1 MNLRIIKYLILVLI
15 LIISTSSFSQITKS
29 FYFSDTTNS
38 KLDYI
43 LDYLEVEDGII
54 LSGQQKIGSNVE
66 PVMLKLDLSGEVVWS
81 TLTTFKLGTATNEGF
96 YFEMFD
102 DGYIY
107 AVSYMY
113 DSNITMKNLWKIN
126 PTNGNVIWTKQHPS
140 TNFGVIDMVD
150 YDSTTFLTA
159 AMVNN
164 YGTLLK
170 MDKATG
176 DTLETINFKSSE
188 SSVDVAVDA
197 NKNIYF
203 SQNYIV
209 RKFNLDDFHQLI
221 WCRSYPVNGNNN
233 LLVHQMYIDYL
244 GELYLFGHDGG
255 SFGTG
260 NGFYLKVDVG
270 TGNKIWMTNAC
281 SDDVFLADFKDFNG
295 KIYGTFRHSLVG
307 SGTYQFKTSQ
317 VDKLTGKVDWYS
329 NENVKPL
336 GKPSTTSGNCQS
348 ALSIDVAC
356 DGSVYLTGY
365 YGDANYGPERWG
377 IMKLKG
383 NTGVRDYD
391 LTITQ
396 DSINYEDLSSGIA
409 TCVFGNTPI
418 FIGHEEDT
426 SSTYNVNPVFLT
438 IDPVK
443 GKIIKRK
450 NIKSGYELF
459 SQTLDIINHKD
470 SIYVFKQEGA
480 SLVVEQYNSLGKLLW
495 SKVLADSESLSGGNI
510 MIDGDFIYFTATH
523 GILEDFKPYNM
534 KEYREIVV
542 VKMKRKNGSI
552 VKYDKLKINNTP
564 LKLIELYAKND
575 TVFFFYEK
583 NEQVYFNRW
592 NAGIFLKERLLQ
604 NSTLTSSFGGRSKNV
619 LEYDSINYLF
629 LGSDGLYKLD
639 KNLLIQTKLA
649 SIIGKRKSY
658 YIIENKN
665 ILYLAGSDSL
675 GFQTITAID
684 KTSLKVYWDK
694 TYSDSG
700 VFYKIVT
707 NNIDKLWVLGSKKD
721 LIEVHEIDM
730 LTGNSN
736 WTYQSK
742 PMNYNSTFPL
752 DIALHPS
759 KNKIAVVGYEGN
771 GIDQGNVF
779 VDIFNTKGSNI
790 NTIVTKDELGLIS
803 KVNTVIF
810 SYDSILWVGGTLN
823 RISIGN
829 EGFIYLINNT
839 SNTNSMEDINKPWT
853 ISAYPNPTDS
863 FVTFKGLN
871 EPHQIEV
878 YDFIGRNIQNT
889 KATSN
894 SIIDLNNFSSGVY
907 IINVHTQK
915 HSQSFKIVKN

>member
-38 KLDYI
+38 KLDFVY
-43 LDYLEVEDGII
+43 DYLEVEDGII
-54 LSGQQKIGSNVE
+54 LSGRQKIRNKVE

-81 TLTTFKLGTATNEGF
+81 TLSSFHLGKVKNNGF
-96 YFEMFD
+96 LFEMFD

-113 DSNITMKNLWKIN
+113 DSNITTKILWKIN

-150 YDSTTFLTA
+150 YDSTTFLTSA
-159 AMVNN
+159 IVDD

-176 DTLETINFKSSE
+176 DTLESINFNSSE
-188 SSVDVAVDA
+188 SSMDVAVDA

-203 SQNYIV
+203 SQDYIV
-209 RKFNLDDFHQLI
+209 RKFNLNDFHQLI
-221 WCRSYPVNGNNN
+221 WSRSYPVNGNKN
-233 LLVHQMYIDYL
+233 LFVQHMYIDYL

-255 SFGTG
+255 SYGAG
-260 NGFYLKVDVG
+260 NGLYLKVDEG
-270 TGNKIWMTNAC
+270 NGNKIWMTVAC
-281 SDDVFLADFKDFNG
+281 QSEVNLADFKDYNG
-295 KIYGTFRHSLVG
+295 KIYGTFRHAFVG
-307 SGTYQFKTSQ
+307 GGTYQFKTSQ
-317 VDKLTGKVDWYS
+317 VDKITGKVDWYS

-336 GKPSTTSGNCQS
+336 GKPSSTSGYCQS

-356 DGSVYLTGY
+356 DGSIYLTGY

-409 TCVFGNTPI
+409 TCVIGNTPI

-426 SSTYNVNPVFLT
+426 SSTYNVNPVFVT

-443 GKIIKRK
+443 GDIVNRK
-450 NIKSGYELF
+450 YIKSGYELL
-459 SQTLDIINHKD
+459 SRTLDIINHND

-495 SKVLADSESLSGGNI
+495 SKVVVESESLTGGNI
-510 MIDGDFIYFTATH
+510 IINGDYIYFTAIH
-523 GILEDFKPYNM
+523 GVLEDFQPFNI
-534 KEYREIVV
+534 KEYREIVM

-552 VKYDKLKINNTP
+552 VKYDKMKINTTP
-564 LKLIELYAKND
+564 LKLIDLQAKND
-575 TVFFFYEK
+575 TAFFFYEK
-583 NEQVYFNRW
+583 NNQVYFNRW
-592 NAGIFLKERLLQ
+592 NAGLFSNERLLQ
-604 NSTLTSSFGGRSKNV
+604 NSTLTSSFGGRSKNII
-619 LEYDSINYLF
+619 EYDSINYLF
-629 LGSDGLYKLD
+629 IGSNGLYKLD

-649 SIIGKRKSY
+649 PINGNRKNY

-694 TYSDSG
+694 AYSDSG

-736 WTYQSK
+736 WNYPSK
-742 PMNYNSTFPL
+742 PINYYSTFPL
-752 DIALHPS
+752 DIALHPT
-759 KNKIAVVGYEGN
+759 KNKISVVGYEGN
-771 GIDQGNVF
+771 GIDKGNVF
-779 VDIFNTKGSNI
+779 IDILDTTGSNI
-790 NTIVTKDELGLIS
+790 TTIVTKDELGLIS
-803 KVNTVIF
+803 KANTVTYT
-810 SYDSILWVGGTLN
+810 SDSVLWVGGTLN
-823 RISIGN
+823 SVSNGS

-839 SNTNSMEDINKPWT
+839 SNTNSIEIIEKPW
-853 ISAYPNPTDS
+853 IVSAYPNPTNS

-878 YDFIGRNIQNT
+878 YDYIGRKILCLQTNDT
-889 KATSN
+889 TT
-894 SIIDLNNFSSGVY
+894 IDFENFAPAIYVV
-907 IINVHTQK
+907 NVHTK
-915 HSQSFKIVKN
+915 EYSQSFKIMKQ